1 VRAFLAE
8 HGFSVANMSYRIT
21 RDGPFFEY
29 RMVIRTTNPRNTA
42 RLAASLG
49 KLDLV
54 REFRIS
60 PMGD

>member
-1 VRAFLAE
+1 
-8 HGFSVANMSYRIT
+8 
-21 RDGPFFEY
+21 
-29 RMVIRTTNPRNTA
+29 MVIRTTNPHNTA